1 MPTMTQRDYS
11 PTALT
16 VADRPDLVEPASLAT
31 MDLLPEYNRHGDVFA
46 VYWQRLTQEIPAFQ
60 FHLVDGDDRVL
71 ARARSI
77 PVRWDGTIEDLPEG
91 IDGALARGFQGEEPN
106 ALCALLVAVPRS
118 VQQRGVSSRALV
130 AMSDLARDHGFESL
144 IAPVRPSLKERYPLA
159 PIESYAAWR
168 REDGALFDPWMRVHE
183 RLGANVLKAEPHSM
197 RISSTV
203 ADWQD
208 WTGMTYPQSGSY
220 WFPGGLATLCID
232 QDRDQGLYFEPNVW
246 MHHAL

>member
-1 MPTMTQRDYS
+1 MPTMTQRDNA

-16 VADRPDLVEPASLAT
+16 VAERPDLLEPASLAT
-31 MDLLPEYNRHGDVFA
+31 MDLLPEYNNHGDVFA

-77 PVRWDGTIEDLPEG
+77 PVRWDGTIDDLPGG
-91 IDGALARGFQGEEPN
+91 IDGALARGFEEDEPN
-106 ALCALLVAVPRS
+106 ALCALLVAVPQS

-183 RLGANVLKAEPHSM
+183 RLGASVLKSEPNSM

-208 WTGMTYPQSGSY
+208 WTGMIYPESGSY
-220 WFPGGLATLCID
+220 WFPGGLATLSID
-232 QDRDQGLYFEPNVW
+232 RERDQGLYFEPNVW